1 MKAVEAAQQVDPMG
15 GLVID
20 IYVAFIVKSTIRFFW
35 LIRSSK
41 WPRLQATIVRA
52 TRESDWCP
60 ILTLSYDFVGTL
72 GSDGDSAEIPFLF
85 SQTAD
90 QCAKRFPSGRRITI
104 RVDPESE
111 RRTIV
116 SLHDEQR

>member
-1 MKAVEAAQQVDPMG
+1 MG

-20 IYVAFIVKSTIRFFW
+20 IYVAFIVKSFIRTFW

-41 WPRLQATIVRA
+41 WMRLQATVVRA

-60 ILTLSYDFVGTL
+60 ILTLSYDFVGAS

-90 QCAKRFPSGRRITI
+90 QRAKQFPPGRRITI
-104 RVDPESE
+104 RVDPESQ
-111 RRTIV
+111 RRTIL
-116 SLHDEQR
+116 SLHDE